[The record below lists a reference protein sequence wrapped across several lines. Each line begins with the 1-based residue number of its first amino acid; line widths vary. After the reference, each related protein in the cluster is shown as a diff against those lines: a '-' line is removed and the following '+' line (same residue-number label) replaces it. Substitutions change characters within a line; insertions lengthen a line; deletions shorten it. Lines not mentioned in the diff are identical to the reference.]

1 MPAKLENI
9 RSHIGYTLPY
19 VFVESIALAKGNMRA
34 EDFTP
39 TPTELNYIKN
49 KYGTNKSV
57 ISLAMQEKRF
67 FSDTDTYSARLKL
80 SVRDFLYQSF
90 WFERSKKPQIKIVQ
104 STHPY
109 ITDLF
114 MRGNVDISSVDPKYR
129 MFVQQKIVPIPSGKR
144 LSSYRY
150 KEIDGIDDVLCK
162 IDMETTFQVN
172 SAHLTYF
179 LFAVRGKTETGVRT
193 IEKVLHEGRKK
204 TSATSFYLPNGEV
217 WSGPVHYHDGTGW
230 MGGRRHTS
238 KKHPRLKKVEH
249 FNSKI
254 KDLRVFDRLLEQQSK
269 ISLNAGRRENESLF
283 SSLYMSMD
291 RNRAVRGLFAF
302 SPERFL
308 KFHSRYNMLLKNAD
322 LKQLMSFCTIDE
334 LRVVRTKMEKKGK
347 LDYDNLDQSADY
359 DLVATA
365 SDTRRNGLRKNF
377 YYIDDNN
384 DGKLDTFVGGV
395 KEVYLENVGT
405 NRVFSFYD
413 SYIKDFESGRYGY
426 KVEIRLTDPTVV
438 YLNALLSNLEK
449 SYRLLK
455 DYHGLANRSAFYDG
469 KSKRFTSSFLD
480 LARLRYGLPSSLGEK
495 SKKALHSPWRV
506 AARDYLKILESFV
519 GPVSTVDKTDLKRY
533 VPLVWGLER
542 S

>member
-1 MPAKLENI
+1 
-9 RSHIGYTLPY
+9 
-19 VFVESIALAKGNMRA
+19 
-34 EDFTP
+34 
-39 TPTELNYIKN
+39 
-49 KYGTNKSV
+49 
-57 ISLAMQEKRF
+57 
-67 FSDTDTYSARLKL
+67 
-80 SVRDFLYQSF
+80 
-90 WFERSKKPQIKIVQ
+90 
-104 STHPY
+104 
-109 ITDLF
+109 
-114 MRGNVDISSVDPKYR
+114 
-129 MFVQQKIVPIPSGKR
+129 
-144 LSSYRY
+144 
-150 KEIDGIDDVLCK
+150 
-162 IDMETTFQVN
+162 
-172 SAHLTYF
+172 
-179 LFAVRGKTETGVRT
+179 
-193 IEKVLHEGRKK
+193 
-204 TSATSFYLPNGEV
+204 
-217 WSGPVHYHDGTGW
+217 
-230 MGGRRHTS
+230 
-238 KKHPRLKKVEH
+238 
-249 FNSKI
+249 
-254 KDLRVFDRLLEQQSK
+254 
-269 ISLNAGRRENESLF
+269 
-283 SSLYMSMD
+283 
-291 RNRAVRGLFAF
+291 
-302 SPERFL
+302 
-308 KFHSRYNMLLKNAD
+308 

-495 SKKALHSPWRV
+495 SKKALH
-506 AARDYLKILESFV
+506 
-519 GPVSTVDKTDLKRY
+519 
-533 VPLVWGLER
+533 
-542 S
+542 